1 MRQIGLVMYLTR
13 VARSA
18 AFDDW
23 DGPRAVIGVHL
34 MLDSL

>member
-1 MRQIGLVMYLTR
+1 MRRIGLVMYLTR

-23 DGPRAVIGVHL
+23 DGLRAGIEMHL

>member
-1 MRQIGLVMYLTR
+1 MRQIGLTMYLTR

-23 DGPRAVIGVHL
+23 DGPRAVIEVHL